1 MSTHKAAGG
10 KASQHVN
17 PVGKRLEV
25 KVSGGETVKAGTIL
39 VRQRGMAFH
48 KGKNVRAGR
57 DYTLYSMID
66 GVAKFTQ
73 KLGKKVVSVVAG
85 K

>member
-10 KASQHVN
+10 KASQHIS

-25 KVSGGETVKAGTIL
+25 KVSGGEKVKTGSIL
-39 VRQRGMAFH
+39 VRQRGTTFH

-57 DYTLYSMID
+57 DHTLYSMVE
-66 GVAKFTQ
+66 GVAKFGT
-73 KLGKKVVSVVAG
+73 KLGKKVVSVISG
-85 K
+85 

>member
-10 KASQHVN
+10 KASQHVS

-25 KVSGGETVKAGTIL
+25 KVSGGEKVKAGSIL
-39 VRQRGMAFH
+39 VRQRGTAFH

-57 DYTLYSMID
+57 DHTLYSMID
-66 GVAKFTQ
+66 GMAKFGI
-73 KLGKKVVSVVAG
+73 KLGKKIVSVVS
-85 K
+85 

>member
-10 KASQHVN
+10 KASQHVS

-25 KVSGGETVKAGTIL
+25 KVSGGEKVKVGSIL
-39 VRQRGMAFH
+39 VRQRGTTFH

-57 DYTLYSMID
+57 DHTLYSMLD
-66 GVAKFTQ
+66 GVVKFGT
-73 KLGKKVVSVVAG
+73 KLGKKVVSVLSA
-85 K
+85 

>member
-10 KASQHVN
+10 KASQHVS

-25 KVSGGETVKAGTIL
+25 KVSGGETVKSGSIL
-39 VRQRGMAFH
+39 VRQRGTTFH

-57 DYTLYSMID
+57 DHTLYSMID
-66 GVAKFTQ
+66 GLAEFST
-73 KLGKKVVSVVAG
+73 KLGKKVISVVS